1 MRASVVLLK
10 FNTYFDKC
18 IVFKKFWRKLWLY
31 DIAWITK
38 NNVENESYFP
48 KKQYL
53 KVIRF

>member
-18 IVFKKFWRKLWLY
+18 VVFLKVLKKAWLY
-31 DIAWITK
+31 DVAWITK

-53 KVIRF
+53 RVIRF